1 MKFNSV
7 AVSTMFYKL
16 VFRKRPYSDEIV
28 CLRLLVSDQPK
39 VTQKTAIVT
48 YDFDKV
54 LVEDYVVHSHIERIR
69 KQQNF
74 AITQECE

>member
-1 MKFNSV
+1 MKFNSI

-39 VTQKTAIVT
+39 VTQKTAIVA
-48 YDFDKV
+48 YDFDQV
-54 LVEDYVVHSHIERIR
+54 LVENYVVQAHVERIR
-69 KQQNF
+69 KQNNF